1 MIHRYAQWTRRQ
13 ASSAQCS
20 PALAVLGMVV
30 AFAVVVYIY
39 RQVILTTVI
48 TAALA
53 AVSVAV
59 FVGAI
64 ALTISTLRWYRKRS
78 RAVTAEIVDSKLEPP
93 DTWTRRRT
101 DDAEVA
107 AISDEAEWLASG
119 VELAFTPDGKSL
131 VARGK
136 AK

>member
-1 MIHRYAQWTRRQ
+1 MIHKYAQWTRRQ

-20 PALAVLGMVV
+20 PALAVLGCVV

-39 RQVILTTVI
+39 RQVIMTTIIDAV
-48 TAALA
+48 LA
-53 AVSVAV
+53 AVGVAM

-64 ALTISTLRWYRKRS
+64 AVTISTIRWYRKRS
-78 RAVTAEIVDSKLEPP
+78 RAVTVEIVDSKMAAP
-93 DTWTRRRT
+93 DTWSRRRT

-119 VELAFTPDGKSL
+119 VELAFSPDGKKL
-131 VARGK
+131 VARDK
-136 AK
+136 K